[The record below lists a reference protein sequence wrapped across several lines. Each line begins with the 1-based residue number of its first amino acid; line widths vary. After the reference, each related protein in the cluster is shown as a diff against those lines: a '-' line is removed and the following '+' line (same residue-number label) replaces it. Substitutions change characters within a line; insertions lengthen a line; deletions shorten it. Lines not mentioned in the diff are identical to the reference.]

1 MESISDN
8 FNQFLI
14 EQGTRYN
21 YLLLLLVF
29 RNWVIIIL
37 IIRQAENKEIF
48 VSGWRNYQ
56 YKKKDYSYLIF

>member
-29 RNWVIIIL
+29 TN
-37 IIRQAENKEIF
+37 
-48 VSGWRNYQ
+48 
-56 YKKKDYSYLIF
+56 